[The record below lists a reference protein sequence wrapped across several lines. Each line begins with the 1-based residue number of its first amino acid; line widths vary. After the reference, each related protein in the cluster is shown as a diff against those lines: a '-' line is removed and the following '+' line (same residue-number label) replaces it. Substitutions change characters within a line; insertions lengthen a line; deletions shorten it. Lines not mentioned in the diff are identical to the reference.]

1 MAHEDMLLNRLG
13 IATSTDMLHRRYI
26 GTQKITPNSAHE
38 RLAAQRRNRPIA
50 PHMTIYKWQ
59 YISTASALHRI
70 TGLLLSGSVYG
81 LATAYL
87 CAPALG
93 LQFDSS
99 DMVAAFGSLP
109 TGVKAALK
117 FGASMPFT
125 YHCFNGVKHLVW
137 DSGRL
142 LSKTQSGRA
151 TWVVLGCSV
160 STSLG
165 LALYRF

>member
-1 MAHEDMLLNRLG
+1 MNTPHRRK
-13 IATSTDMLHRRYI
+13 IATQSLTHR
-26 GTQKITPNSAHE
+26 SAHD

-50 PHMTIYKWQ
+50 PAMTIYKWQ
-59 YISTASALHRI
+59 YVSSASALHRI

-81 LATAYL
+81 FAMMYL

-93 LQFDSS
+93 WQFDWG
-99 DMVAAFGSLP
+99 DIVAGFGSLP
-109 TGVKAALK
+109 TGLKAALK
-117 FGASMPFT
+117 FGSSMPFT
-125 YHCFNGVKHLVW
+125 YHVFNGFKQLVW

-142 LSKTQSGRA
+142 LGRTQSGRVS
-151 TWVVLGCSV
+151 WVVLACSM